1 MRALVIVVST
11 GTFRSADSSRTECA
25 LDNRQELRCHRFKQE
40 IIGRTPMVDRR
51 QVLVSAAG
59 AAGMLAAEAAAQT
72 TPATTA
78 PAAPEAPFAVT
89 YIEVERSKADAAR
102 RLLMR
107 YRDGVKGAV
116 EFAVFEQNGR
126 PGHFVI
132 VEQWPGV
139 KAREDN
145 AASAAGQE
153 FRANLAPLLVAPLD
167 ERPHAALSTGPRTT
181 TAAGAYVVTH
191 VDFVP
196 TKREEGTAET
206 RKLAEA
212 SRGSAGN
219 VRFDAL
225 VQASRPN
232 HLTLL
237 EAWANGGMQEA
248 HSAAPSTRAF
258 RTAIGPMSGSLY
270 DERLYAVLR

>member
-1 MRALVIVVST
+1 
-11 GTFRSADSSRTECA
+11 
-25 LDNRQELRCHRFKQE
+25 
-40 IIGRTPMVDRR
+40 MVDRR

-59 AAGMLAAEAAAQT
+59 VAGMLAVEAAAQT
-72 TPATTA
+72 QPAAA
-78 PAAPEAPFAVT
+78 PAPPEAPIAVT

-107 YRDGVKGAV
+107 YRDSLKDAV
-116 EFAVFEQNGR
+116 EFSVFEQNGR

-132 VEQWPGV
+132 VEHWPSA

-145 AASAAGQE
+145 AASAAGKE
-153 FRANLAPLLVAPLD
+153 FRASLAPLLVAPLD
-167 ERPHAALSTGPRTT
+167 ERPHAELSTGPKPTM
-181 TAAGAYVVTH
+181 AAGLYIVTH

-196 TKREEGTAET
+196 TKREEGAAET

-212 SRGSAGN
+212 SRGSPGN

-232 HLTLL
+232 HLTLI
-237 EAWANGGMQEA
+237 EAWSNAGMQET

-270 DERLYAVLR
+270 DERLYALLR

>member
-1 MRALVIVVST
+1 
-11 GTFRSADSSRTECA
+11 
-25 LDNRQELRCHRFKQE
+25 
-40 IIGRTPMVDRR
+40 MVDRR

-72 TPATTA
+72 TPAA
-78 PAAPEAPFAVT
+78 PAPTPTEAPFAIT
-89 YIEVERSKADAAR
+89 YIEVERGKADAAR

-107 YRDGVKGAV
+107 YRDGIKGAV

-126 PGHFVI
+126 PGHFAI
-132 VEQWPGV
+132 VEQWPGA

-153 FRANLAPLLVAPLD
+153 FRANLGPLLVAPLD
-167 ERPHAALSTGPRTT
+167 ERPHAALSTGPKTT
-181 TAAGAYVVTH
+181 TAAGLYVVTH

-212 SRGSAGN
+212 SRGTPGN

-232 HLTLL
+232 HLTLV
-237 EAWANGGMQEA
+237 EAWGNASNQET
-248 HSAAPSTRAF
+248 HSAAPATRSF

-270 DERLYAVLR
+270 DERLYTLLK

>member
-1 MRALVIVVST
+1 
-11 GTFRSADSSRTECA
+11 
-25 LDNRQELRCHRFKQE
+25 
-40 IIGRTPMVDRR
+40 MVDRR

-72 TPATTA
+72 TPATPQPA
-78 PAAPEAPFAVT
+78 PPEAPIAVT
-89 YIEVERSKADAAR
+89 YIEVERGKADAAR
-102 RLLMR
+102 RLLMH
-107 YRDGVKGAV
+107 YRDSLKGAV
-116 EFAVFEQNGR
+116 EFSVFEQSGR
-126 PGHFVI
+126 PGHFAI
-132 VEQWPGV
+132 VEQWPGA

-145 AASAAGQE
+145 AASAAAKD
-153 FRANLAPLLVAPLD
+153 FRAGLAPLLVAPID
-167 ERPHAALSTGPRTT
+167 ERPHVALSTGPKPT
-181 TAAGAYVVTH
+181 TAAGLYVVTH

-212 SRGSAGN
+212 SRGSTGN

-232 HLTLL
+232 HLTLV
-237 EAWANGGMQEA
+237 EAWTNAGMQEN

-258 RTAIGPMSGSLY
+258 RTAIGPMSGALY
-270 DERLYAVLR
+270 DERLYTLLK